1 MGIWTRT
8 EGGGKAMTDL
18 REALAEYVAS
28 RPQPPGKLSFEE
40 DRITGAGGSD
50 LQPQGISFRSAPVSE

>member
-1 MGIWTRT
+1 
-8 EGGGKAMTDL
+8 MTDL